1 MEPSDKDAQ
10 APSLEVALLRESILR
25 GSMRTGRVWGQS

>member
-1 MEPSDKDAQ
+1 MEPSDMDAQ